1 MDDIVIKAMGKWPNV
16 PACYGWLGLDARGDW
31 YLRDL
36 TVQAQGRFP
45 QIKGEKIVHS
55 KWIAFMGRNY
65 AADANG
71 CWFFQNGPQ
80 RVYLQLELAPLV
92 LGVRRL
98 NLGETGA
105 GAAAGFEVQAHT
117 GQDVGAVQ
125 SCWLDEMG
133 RLYLLTEA
141 GLGVVRSMDMDAAAD
156 AVASGVWG
164 EPQDVAFADMPARF
178 GFVREP
184 VPAAG

>member
-80 RVYLQLELAPLV
+80 RVFVELEVTPWVFRFGKTVAELISH
-92 LGVRRL
+92 
-98 NLGETGA
+98 TGA
-105 GAAAGFEVQAHT
+105 HRVCGLPARRV
-117 GQDVGAVQ
+117 
-125 SCWLDEMG
+125 
-133 RLYLLTEA
+133 RLRLCENPNWP
-141 GLGVVRSMDMDAAAD
+141 R
-156 AVASGVWG
+156 VASL
-164 EPQDVAFADMPARF
+164 A
-178 GFVREP
+178 
-184 VPAAG
+184 

>member
-36 TVQAQGRFP
+36 AVQAQGSFP
-45 QIKGEKIVHS
+45 QIKGEKILHS

-80 RVYLQLELAPLV
+80 RVFVELEVTPWVFRFGKTVTELIS
-92 LGVRRL
+92 
-98 NLGETGA
+98 
-105 GAAAGFEVQAHT
+105 HT
-117 GQDVGAVQ
+117 GV
-125 SCWLDEMG
+125 
-133 RLYLLTEA
+133 LTESVGFLQDERGYVYA
-141 GLGVVRSMDMDAAAD
+141 KTPIGLGLLHSHEVALLAEQIDDRLLSIEEASSKDFEQKYGYVKSPSVYGGVATLPPQEPSVR
-156 AVASGVWG
+156 
-164 EPQDVAFADMPARF
+164 
-178 GFVREP
+178 
-184 VPAAG
+184 

>member
-80 RVYLQLELAPLV
+80 RVFVELEVTPWVFRFGKTVTELIS
-92 LGVRRL
+92 
-98 NLGETGA
+98 
-105 GAAAGFEVQAHT
+105 HT
-117 GQDVGAVQ
+117 GV
-125 SCWLDEMG
+125 
-133 RLYLLTEA
+133 LTESVGVLQDECGYVYA
-141 GLGVVRSMDMDAAAD
+141 KTPIGLGLLHSHEVALLAGQIDDRHLCIEETRSKDLERKFGYVKSPSVYGGVAILPPQEPSVR
-156 AVASGVWG
+156 
-164 EPQDVAFADMPARF
+164 
-178 GFVREP
+178 
-184 VPAAG
+184 